1 MLVLFALEKLLLSL
15 YCCHRLK
22 LIMNCWIEFLMK
34 FLFFFFLGFR
44 WGACVTSAGEE
55 ERVKALER
63 DQTDWSV
70 SFGFLCVCSVRQL

>member
-1 MLVLFALEKLLLSL
+1 MFNWLQNKLGIISLAEKIEQHHQQHQLHWQVVTEQWKQTTLRLSSLDDQLLE
-15 YCCHRLK
+15 
-22 LIMNCWIEFLMK
+22 MK
-34 FLFFFFLGFR
+34 
-44 WGACVTSAGEE
+44 